1 MKKLLNGKI
10 ITSEV
15 EKFLNDNYESFLSDF
30 KEEATV
36 IIEKYVNSYKDGNIT
51 LREICEDID
60 DELCEVLYDIVSNQ
74 TVDYMHQVYL
84 TSLYTDE
91 DLVNATDELNE
102 REETLMYKQIRRFL
116 NGVERKAL
124 KIAEEISV
132 NLNLITENGAFN
144 LDKKAITSEVEN
156 FLNDNYKSFL
166 DDFKEKI
173 TDRVNR
179 YSNVYKEADI
189 DLCEVFGDIKPEV
202 VKILNSVIKN
212 RTINHMYNVYL
223 PSLYAGEKDLSEAK
237 ISLMCKEKS
246 LIYKQ
251 VSEVFNKAKNQ
262 AFEITEEICNNLK

>member
-1 MKKLLNGKI
+1 MKRLLNGKI

-15 EKFLNDNYESFLSDF
+15 ENFLNDNYESFLSDF

-91 DLVNATDELNE
+91 DLVDATDELNE

-144 LDKKAITSEVEN
+144 LDKKAISSEVEN
-156 FLNDNYKSFL
+156 FLNDNYESFL
-166 DDFKEKI
+166 SDFKEKI
-173 TDRVNR
+173 ADRVNR

-189 DLCEVFGDIKPEV
+189 DLCWVFGDIKPEV

-212 RTINHMYNVYL
+212 RTINYMYNVYL

-237 ISLMCKEKS
+237 IGLMCKEKS